1 MQRRDW
7 WVRGDGD
14 PSSKERLCVV
24 IVVRCPL
31 SLSWLAPSCF
41 FLLSHV
47 TYLGAADFVWAPNA
61 YIHITYM
68 HTYAYLTQPSNVS
81 REMFAQRL
89 AERLCVM

>member
-1 MQRRDW
+1 MRCYCCSLS
-7 WVRGDGD
+7 V
-14 PSSKERLCVV
+14 VV
-24 IVVRCPL
+24 IVACTVL
-31 SLSWLAPSCF
+31 FF

-89 AERLCVM
+89 AERLCAM